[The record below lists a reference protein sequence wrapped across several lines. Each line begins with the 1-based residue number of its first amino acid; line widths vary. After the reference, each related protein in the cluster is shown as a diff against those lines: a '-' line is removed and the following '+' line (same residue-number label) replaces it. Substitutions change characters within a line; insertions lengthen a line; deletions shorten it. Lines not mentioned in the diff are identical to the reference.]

1 VQFPEDAHFGGAPEE
16 PAQHVDGQHE
26 QLRGEQVSLPQAAA
40 VPYGRARFAA
50 APLFLSKTSFYDT
63 DLGIQP
69 GSSFSVQNIFY
80 DTDLGIHPRVDWAD
94 LACLW
99 LDKGNEMVQL
109 ASPVKTIQ
117 KWIEIQFYYNTNTK
131 LA

>member
-1 VQFPEDAHFGGAPEE
+1 VPLTKVACGISY
-16 PAQHVDGQHE
+16 
-26 QLRGEQVSLPQAAA
+26 SLASSRCFKIA
-40 VPYGRARFAA
+40 
-50 APLFLSKTSFYDT
+50 
-63 DLGIQP
+63 
-69 GSSFSVQNIFY
+69 SSFSVQNIFY

-99 LDKGNEMVQL
+99 LNKGNEMVQL